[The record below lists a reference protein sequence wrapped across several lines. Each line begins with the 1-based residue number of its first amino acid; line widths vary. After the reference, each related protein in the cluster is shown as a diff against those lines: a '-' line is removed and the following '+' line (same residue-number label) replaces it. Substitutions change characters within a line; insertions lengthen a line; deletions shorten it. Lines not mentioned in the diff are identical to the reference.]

1 MQIWDMNLKRLKEGN
16 ESVPPTRPI
25 DFSTKDIKAFAK
37 RHWQEAEASAT
48 KHHWNGRQIKNA
60 FQTAVAL
67 AEWDYTDAV
76 QNKEKEKDSRPLLE
90 ARHFDIVATASRKF
104 DKYLTETRGKTDK
117 DSAKTKLL
125 RRDDIDA
132 DGELIKSAVS
142 VEYTDRRGAS
152 STVRRHVRE
161 RTTNVESGWDSDSSD
176 ISDDTDEDI
185 AKMTKQR
192 EQERKLKEAQKK
204 KQEDDE
210 KQAKKAERAAKKAQ
224 KERKERQEREER
236 EALERKQAL
245 ASKDSDSNNS
255 DSE

>member
-1 MQIWDMNLKRLKEGN
+1 M
-16 ESVPPTRPI
+16 
-25 DFSTKDIKAFAK
+25 
-37 RHWQEAEASAT
+37 
-48 KHHWNGRQIKNA
+48 
-60 FQTAVAL
+60 AL

-76 QNKEKEKDSRPLLE
+76 QNKEKEKDSRPPLE

-125 RRDDIDA
+125 RQDNIDA
-132 DGELIKSAVS
+132 DGELIKSPVS
-142 VEYTDRRGAS
+142 VAYTDHREAS
-152 STVRRHVRE
+152 SAVRRHVRE

-176 ISDDTDEDI
+176 ISDDTDEEI

-210 KQAKKAERAAKKAQ
+210 KQARKAERAAKKAQ
-224 KERKERQEREER
+224 MEQKEQQEREER
-236 EALERKQAL
+236 EALERSRPWHQKTRTRTIRTL
-245 ASKDSDSNNS
+245 NS
-255 DSE
+255 Y